1 MMALVEHAV
10 DVSFGDCDPAGIVFY
25 PNYFR
30 WMDATFH
37 RLLQERAGGHAR
49 LCRDLDAV
57 GIGLMDVGMN
67 FRMPVREG
75 QRIQLRLT
83 GIDWGSRSLT
93 LRYEAETDGRT
104 VFEGH
109 EKRGIFVMQGGRL
122 TAAEVEPLKVMI
134 QAKDS

>member
-1 MMALVEHAV
+1 MALVEHAV

-49 LCRDLDAV
+49 LCHDLGAV
-57 GIGLMDVGMN
+57 GIGLMDVGLN
-67 FRMPVREG
+67 FRAPVRDG
-75 QRIQLRLT
+75 QRILFRVT

-93 LRYEAETDGRT
+93 LRYEATLDGRP
-104 VFEGH
+104 VLEGH
-109 EKRGIFVMQGGRL
+109 EKRGVFVLRDGRMS
-122 TAAEVEPLKVMI
+122 AAETEPLRARIAVPL
-134 QAKDS
+134 DT